1 MDLPDGGGNE
11 TGREKNGPRGGW
23 VGGCILML
31 TGEPYGWLLVWRRF
45 IKEDECRRIEYEG
58 ENIDD

>member
-1 MDLPDGGGNE
+1 
-11 TGREKNGPRGGW
+11 
-23 VGGCILML
+23 ML
-31 TGEPYGWLLVWRRF
+31 TGGPYGWLLVWRRV